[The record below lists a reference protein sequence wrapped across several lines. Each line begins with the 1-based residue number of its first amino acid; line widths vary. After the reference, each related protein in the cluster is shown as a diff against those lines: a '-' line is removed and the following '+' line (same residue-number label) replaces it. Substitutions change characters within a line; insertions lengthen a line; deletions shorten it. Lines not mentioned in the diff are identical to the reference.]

1 MCALGSVSG
10 VNLLT
15 VETVIQP
22 TVRTHNTITITREEY
37 TSTMDWVLAAP
48 IAAVVSILFGGF
60 LFYRVYQSP
69 TGTEAAV
76 RVQRAIA
83 EGANAYLQ
91 ILYTA
96 LVVVSAILA
105 LVLVFLFG
113 WETAL
118 AYVLGALCS
127 ALAGY
132 FGMQVALLANAKS
145 ATAAQGGLTKAFPVA
160 FNAGGVMGMAVV
172 GLAAL
177 GMSVI
182 YLIFRDPEIVLGFSF
197 GASSLALL
205 AKAGG
210 GIYTKTADIGAD
222 LVGKVELTLPEDD
235 PRNPAVIADNVGDNV
250 GDVAGMGGDI
260 FDSYVASVVAVMIL
274 GSALHNA
281 DASIY
286 SIGYVTLPIVFAAA
300 GIFASIVGMF
310 FVRTSE
316 GQNPTRAL
324 NMGTY
329 ATCAVFAVLSLGVV
343 LLLNVDIAVF
353 WANVAGL
360 IAGVVIGMTTDYYTS
375 IDQVA
380 VKNTAEASQTG
391 TAINIL
397 TGFSYGLMSVVPP
410 IIGIA
415 LATLIAYFVCQANG
429 ISGLYGVSI
438 AAVGML
444 SITGM
449 IVSSDAYGPIVDN
462 AQGIAEMAGMDPDV
476 IHVCAQMDAAG
487 NTAKAITKGFA
498 IGAAGLTVL
507 ALFAAYMET
516 VGASSTV
523 QELLGKGI
531 DVTTLELLDPLVIA
545 GVFLGSMMPP
555 VFSAMLILSVGK
567 NAFKMIEE
575 VRRQVR
581 EIPGLLEGTADPD
594 YASCVRIASQ
604 GALWELVAP
613 GLLGFLAPLIVGFLL
628 GPAALGGFLGGSIFV
643 GLIFALLMA
652 NSGGLWDN
660 AKKYIED
667 GALGGPG
674 SDEHKAAVV
683 GDTVG
688 DPFKDTAGPSINTLI
703 TVMSLVATVFAP
715 VIAKYSLPIVFR
727 WYELPWF
734 H

>member
-1 MCALGSVSG
+1 V
-10 VNLLT
+10 
-15 VETVIQP
+15 
-22 TVRTHNTITITREEY
+22 
-37 TSTMDWVLAAP
+37 
-48 IAAVVSILFGGF
+48 
-60 LFYRVYQSP
+60 
-69 TGTEAAV
+69 
-76 RVQRAIA
+76 
-83 EGANAYLQ
+83 
-91 ILYTA
+91 
-96 LVVVSAILA
+96 
-105 LVLVFLFG
+105 
-113 WETAL
+113 
-118 AYVLGALCS
+118 
-127 ALAGY
+127 
-132 FGMQVALLANAKS
+132 
-145 ATAAQGGLTKAFPVA
+145 
-160 FNAGGVMGMAVV
+160 
-172 GLAAL
+172 L

-182 YLIFRDPEIVLGFSF
+182 YLITQEPHTVLGFSF

-260 FDSYVASVVAVMIL
+260 FDSYVSSVVAVMIL
-274 GSALHNA
+274 GAALHA
-281 DASIY
+281 ETPSTY
-286 SIGYVTLPIVFAAA
+286 SIAYVTLPIIFAAA
-300 GIFASIVGMF
+300 GILASIVGMF

-316 GQNPTRAL
+316 GENPTRAL

-329 ATCAVFAVLSLGVV
+329 ATCVAFAVLSFGVVRMLGV
-343 LLLNVDIAVF
+343 NMAVF
-353 WANVAGL
+353 WANLAGL
-360 IAGVVIGMTTDYYTS
+360 VAGVVIGTTTDYYTS
-375 IDQVA
+375 IDQQA

-397 TGFSYGLMSVVPP
+397 TGFSYGLMSIVPP

-415 LATLIAYFVCQANG
+415 AATMISFFVAQGMG
-429 ISGLYGVSI
+429 ISGLYGISI
-438 AAVGML
+438 AAIGML

-462 AQGIAEMAGMDPDV
+462 AQGVAEMSGMDPDV
-476 IHVCAQMDAAG
+476 IQVCAQMDAAG

-507 ALFAAYMET
+507 ALFAAYAET
-516 VGASSTV
+516 VGVTALD
-523 QELLGKGI
+523 LLNPVVIVGI
-531 DVTTLELLDPLVIA
+531 FI
-545 GVFLGSMMPP
+545 GSMMPP

-575 VRRQVR
+575 IRRQVR

-604 GALWELVAP
+604 GALWELVGP
-613 GLLGFLAPLIVGFLL
+613 GLLAFLSPLAVGFLL
-628 GPAALGGFLGGSIFV
+628 GPQALGGFLGGSIFV
-643 GLIFALLMA
+643 GLIFALFMA

-674 SDEHKAAVV
+674 SEEHKAAVV

-715 VIAKYSLPIVFR
+715 IIGQYALPVVFG
-727 WYELPWF
+727 WF
-734 H
+734 

>member
-1 MCALGSVSG
+1 
-10 VNLLT
+10 
-15 VETVIQP
+15 
-22 TVRTHNTITITREEY
+22 
-37 TSTMDWVLAAP
+37 MDWVFLAP
-48 IAAVVSILFGGF
+48 IAAVVSILFGGY
-60 LFYRVYQSP
+60 LFYQVQQAP
-69 TGTEAAV
+69 IGTEKAAKV
-76 RVQRAIA
+76 SAAIT
-83 EGANAYLQ
+83 EGANAYLK

-96 LVVVSAILA
+96 LVVIAAVLAVLLIL
-105 LVLVFLFG
+105 LFDWG
-113 WETAL
+113 MAL
-118 AYVLGALCS
+118 AFVLGAACS
-127 ALAGY
+127 AVAGY
-132 FGMQVALLANAKS
+132 FGMQVALMANART
-145 ATAAQGGLTKAFPVA
+145 ATAAEKGLTKAFPIA

-172 GLAAL
+172 GLAVL

-182 YLIFRDPEIVLGFSF
+182 YLITQEPHTVLGFSF

-274 GSALHNA
+274 GAALHA
-281 DASIY
+281 ETPSTY
-286 SIGYVTLPIVFAAA
+286 SIAYVTLPIIFAAA
-300 GIFASIVGMF
+300 GILASIVGMF

-316 GQNPTRAL
+316 GENPTRAL

-329 ATCAVFAVLSLGVV
+329 ATCVAFAVLSFGVVRMLGV
-343 LLLNVDIAVF
+343 NMAVF
-353 WANVAGL
+353 WANLAGL
-360 IAGVVIGMTTDYYTS
+360 VAGVVIGTTTDYYTS
-375 IDQVA
+375 IDQQA

-397 TGFSYGLMSVVPP
+397 TGFSYGLMSIVPP

-415 LATLIAYFVCQANG
+415 AATMISFFVAQGMG
-429 ISGLYGVSI
+429 ISGLYGISI
-438 AAVGML
+438 AAIGML

-462 AQGIAEMAGMDPDV
+462 AQGVAEMSGMDPDV
-476 IHVCAQMDAAG
+476 IQVCAQMDAAG

-507 ALFAAYMET
+507 ALFAAYAET
-516 VGASSTV
+516 VGVTALD
-523 QELLGKGI
+523 LLNPVVIVGI
-531 DVTTLELLDPLVIA
+531 FI
-545 GVFLGSMMPP
+545 GSMMPP

-575 VRRQVR
+575 IRRQVR

-604 GALWELVAP
+604 GALWELVGP
-613 GLLGFLAPLIVGFLL
+613 GLLAFLSPLAVGFLL
-628 GPAALGGFLGGSIFV
+628 GPQALGGFLGGSIFV
-643 GLIFALLMA
+643 GLIFALFMA

-674 SDEHKAAVV
+674 SEEHKAAVV

-715 VIAKYSLPIVFR
+715 IIGQYALPVVFG
-727 WYELPWF
+727 WF
-734 H
+734 